1 MKTKI
6 QRPIQPDWWTK
17 TLVGAFLGLSLS
29 IALASLV
36 LVIGL
41 HFLAQATIA
50 QIAMWCIAWFWLPL
64 FFLSYLCRT
73 GKQALLFFS
82 IANVIAFSLVFG
94 LRA

>member
-6 QRPIQPDWWTK
+6 ERPMQPDWWTK
-17 TLVGAFLGLSLS
+17 TLVGAILGLSLS
-29 IALASLV
+29 TVLSSLV
-36 LVIGL
+36 FVIGL
-41 HFLAQATIA
+41 NFLAQSTIA

-73 GKQALLFFS
+73 GKHALLFFS
-82 IANVIAFSLVFG
+82 IANVIAFALLFG